1 MLKGCKLVFSGL
13 VPTHYK
19 LENSK
24 AFQVARSLGA
34 EVQVDIDDD
43 TTHVVAVRPGTAKV
57 SILIYVYCLLNSE
70 HIFFTAAL

>member
-34 EVQVDIDDD
+34 EVQIDIDDD
-43 TTHVVAVRPGTAKV
+43 TTHLVAVRPGTAKV
-57 SILIYVYCLLNSE
+57 RLLPP
-70 HIFFTAAL
+70 